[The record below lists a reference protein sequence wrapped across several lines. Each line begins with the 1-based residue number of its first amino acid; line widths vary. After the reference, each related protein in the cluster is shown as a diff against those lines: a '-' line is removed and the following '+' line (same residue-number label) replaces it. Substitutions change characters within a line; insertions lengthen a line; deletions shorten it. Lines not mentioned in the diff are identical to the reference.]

1 MREFPQN
8 ERTIGRVARRVQAE
22 VTFQERLKTEAAKTA
37 TALIQ
42 GYIGPDHKVLSMP
55 NFHSA
60 LAQALR
66 QAREKGQVDK
76 SGEALKL

>member
-1 MREFPQN
+1 MREPS
-8 ERTIGRVARRVQAE
+8 EEVARRVHAE
-22 VTFQERLKTEAAKTA
+22 VAIQERLKSEADLTA

-66 QAREKGQVDK
+66 EAREQGWLDQ
-76 SGEALKL
+76 SSQALKL

>member
-1 MREFPQN
+1 MREPS
-8 ERTIGRVARRVQAE
+8 EEVARRFHAE
-22 VTFQERLKTEAAKTA
+22 VAFQERLKSEADRTA

-55 NFHSA
+55 NFYSA

-66 QAREKGQVDK
+66 EAREQGQIDRG
-76 SGEALKL
+76 SDTLTL

>member
-1 MREFPQN
+1 MREPS
-8 ERTIGRVARRVQAE
+8 EEVARRVQAE
-22 VTFQERLKTEAAKTA
+22 VAFQERLKTEATKMA
-37 TALIQ
+37 TSLIQ

-66 QAREKGQVDK
+66 QAREQGQLDR
-76 SGEALKL
+76 SSQALKL

>member
-1 MREFPQN
+1 MREPS
-8 ERTIGRVARRVQAE
+8 EEVARRVQAE
-22 VTFQERLKTEAAKTA
+22 VAFQERLKTDADKTA

-55 NFHSA
+55 NFHAA

-66 QAREKGQVDK
+66 QAREQGQVDRNTDTFTI
-76 SGEALKL
+76 

>member
-1 MREFPQN
+1 MRESS
-8 ERTIGRVARRVQAE
+8 EEIARRVHAE
-22 VTFQERLKTEAAKTA
+22 VAFQERLKTDASQMA

-42 GYIGPDHKVLSMP
+42 GYVGPDHKVLSMP

-66 QAREKGQVDK
+66 QAREQGQVDR
-76 SGEALKL
+76 SGDTLAL

>member
-1 MREFPQN
+1 MRELS
-8 ERTIGRVARRVQAE
+8 EEVARRVKAE
-22 VTFQERLKTEAAKTA
+22 VLKTEAAKMA

-42 GYIGPDHKVLSMP
+42 SYIDPDHKVLSMP

-66 QAREKGQVDK
+66 QAREQGQLDP
-76 SGEALKL
+76 SANP

>member
-1 MREFPQN
+1 MREPS
-8 ERTIGRVARRVQAE
+8 EEVARRVHAE
-22 VTFQERLKTEAAKTA
+22 VASHERIKAEATKTA

-42 GYIGPDHKVLSMP
+42 GYIGPDHKVMSMP

-66 QAREKGQVDK
+66 QAREQGQLDR
-76 SGEALKL
+76 SSQALKM

>member
-1 MREFPQN
+1 MREPS
-8 ERTIGRVARRVQAE
+8 EEVARRVQAE
-22 VTFQERLKTEAAKTA
+22 VAFQERLKTDASQMA

-66 QAREKGQVDK
+66 ESRERGPLDTSQV
-76 SGEALKL
+76 LKL

>member
-1 MREFPQN
+1 MREPS
-8 ERTIGRVARRVQAE
+8 EEIARRVQAE
-22 VTFQERLKTEAAKTA
+22 VAFQERSKTEAAKTA

-66 QAREKGQVDK
+66 QAREQGQLDR
-76 SGEALKL
+76 SSQALKL

>member
-1 MREFPQN
+1 MREPS
-8 ERTIGRVARRVQAE
+8 EEVARRVQAE
-22 VTFQERLKTEAAKTA
+22 VAFQERLKTDASQMA

-66 QAREKGQVDK
+66 QAREQGQLDR
-76 SGEALKL
+76 SSQALRL

>member
-1 MREFPQN
+1 M
-8 ERTIGRVARRVQAE
+8 
-22 VTFQERLKTEAAKTA
+22 A

-42 GYIGPDHKVLSMP
+42 RYIGPDHKVLSIP

-66 QAREKGQVDK
+66 QAREQGQLDQ
-76 SGEALKL
+76 SSQALKL

>member
-1 MREFPQN
+1 MREPS
-8 ERTIGRVARRVQAE
+8 EEIARRVQSEVAFAE
-22 VTFQERLKTEAAKTA
+22 LVRAEAAKMA

-42 GYIGPDHKVLSMP
+42 GFIGPDHKVVSMP

-66 QAREKGQVDK
+66 QARERGQLDH
-76 SGEALKL
+76 ADDPLKL

>member
-1 MREFPQN
+1 MREPS
-8 ERTIGRVARRVQAE
+8 EEVARRVHAE
-22 VTFQERLKTEAAKTA
+22 VAFQERVKAEATKTA

-42 GYIGPDHKVLSMP
+42 GYIGPDHKVMSIA

-66 QAREKGQVDK
+66 QAREQGQIDRAAD
-76 SGEALKL
+76 ALSV

>member
-1 MREFPQN
+1 MREPS
-8 ERTIGRVARRVQAE
+8 EEVARRVHVE
-22 VTFQERLKTEAAKTA
+22 VVFQERLKTEADKTA

-60 LAQALR
+60 LARALR
-66 QAREKGQVDK
+66 QAREQGQVDRNTDT
-76 SGEALKL
+76 LTI